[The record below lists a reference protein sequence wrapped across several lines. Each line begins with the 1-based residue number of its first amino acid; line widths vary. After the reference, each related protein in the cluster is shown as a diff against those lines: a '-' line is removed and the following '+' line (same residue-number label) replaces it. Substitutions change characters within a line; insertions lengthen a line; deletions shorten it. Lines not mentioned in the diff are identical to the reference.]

1 MLSFGH
7 YKDIV
12 FGNNPVKR
20 MVDWRVSNVDLILVY
35 YK

>member
-1 MLSFGH
+1 MLSFGP

-12 FGNNPVKR
+12 FGSNYVQR
-20 MVDWRVSNVDLILVY
+20 MMDWRVSNVDLILVY